1 MNELTH
7 EALLEAINS
16 EDAETRTNAWQAAGG
31 IGAPAVGPL
40 AKIVDS
46 GDLEVGRAA
55 KRAIWKIVRTVGA
68 PGAEGKEAVVA
79 ALIGLL
85 GAEQSDAVRR
95 EVFWMLSEIGGNSAV
110 EAIRNI
116 PGLLENEALREDAR
130 ACIERIPTEFAI
142 QTLQEGLEAAPADY
156 KINIAQSLRAR
167 GVRVAGLPCQK
178 LTPVKQTEVKPV
190 GR

>member
-1 MNELTH
+1 MNELTL

-16 EDAETRTNAWQAAGG
+16 DDAETRTNAWQAAGG

-46 GDLEVGRAA
+46 GDLEVARAA

-68 PGAEGKEAVVA
+68 PGAEGKEGVVA

-95 EVFWMLSEIGGNSAV
+95 EVFWMLSEIGGNSAI
-110 EAIRNI
+110 EAIAHI
-116 PGLLENEALREDAR
+116 PGLLENEGLREDAR

-142 QTLQEGLEAAPADY
+142 QTLQDGLSAAPDDY
-156 KINIAQSLRAR
+156 KINLAQSLRAR
-167 GVRVAGLPCQK
+167 GVEVPGLPCQK
-178 LTPVKQTEVKPV
+178 LTPVKQTAVKPV

>member
-1 MNELTH
+1 MNELTL

-16 EDAETRTNAWQAAGG
+16 DDAETRTNAWQAAGG

-68 PGAEGKEAVVA
+68 PGAEGKEGVVA

-85 GAEQSDAVRR
+85 GNEQSDAVRR
-95 EVFWMLSEIGGNSAV
+95 EVFWMLSEIGGNSAI
-110 EAIRNI
+110 EAIRDI
-116 PGLLENEALREDAR
+116 PGILENTSLREDAR
-130 ACIERIPTEFAI
+130 ACVERIPTEFAI
-142 QTLQEGLEAAPADY
+142 QTLQEGLSDAPADY
-156 KINIAQSLRAR
+156 KINLAQSLRAR
-167 GVRVAGLPCQK
+167 GVEVPGLPCQK
-178 LTPVKQTEVKPV
+178 LTPVKQTAVKPV